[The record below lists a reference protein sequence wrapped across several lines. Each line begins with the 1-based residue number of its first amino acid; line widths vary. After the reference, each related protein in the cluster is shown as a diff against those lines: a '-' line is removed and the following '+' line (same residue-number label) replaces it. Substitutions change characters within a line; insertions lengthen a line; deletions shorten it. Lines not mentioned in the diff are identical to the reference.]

1 MTVANTLRKPQES
14 AAKELMAFEYDS
26 NGEKVKLSPATV
38 RAYLVN
44 GGGNVTDQ
52 EVMMYLTLC
61 RYQHL
66 NPFLKEVYLI
76 KYGNSPATIVTGK
89 DLFTKRANRNP
100 KYAGKK
106 AGIILQNLETGEII
120 EREGTFYI
128 PEQENLVGGWAK
140 VYISDR
146 TEPEFAS
153 VSFNEYAGRKSD
165 GSLNSQWSSKPAT
178 MIRKV
183 ALVQALREA
192 FPEDFEGL
200 YSPEEKGSAAEIV
213 LNDSPAAIE
222 APVTAPEPEEQ
233 PKAEKAVKPT
243 PKAEKPENKP
253 TGAQNGEGATA
264 EEILFS

>member
-1 MTVANTLRKPQES
+1 MAVTNSLAKK
-14 AAKELMAFEYDS
+14 AATDLMAFEYDS

-38 RAYLVN
+38 RNYLVN

-89 DLFTKRANRNP
+89 DLFMKRANRNP
-100 KYAGKK
+100 NYAGKK
-106 AGIILQNLETGEII
+106 AGIIVASKENGAVT
-120 EREGTFYI
+120 EREGTVYI
-128 PEQENLVGGWAK
+128 PETEELIGGWAN
-140 VYISDR
+140 VYIKGH
-146 TEPEFAS
+146 TEPEYAS

-165 GSLNSQWSSKPAT
+165 GTLNSQWATKPAT

-192 FPEDFEGL
+192 FPEDFGGL
-200 YSPEEKGSAAEIV
+200 YSPEEMGNQAAVV
-213 LNDSPAAIE
+213 LDDAAQPVEVPAE
-222 APVTAPEPEEQ
+222 T
-233 PKAEKAVKPT
+233 PKET
-243 PKAEKPENKP
+243 PKAE
-253 TGAQNGEGATA
+253 A
-264 EEILFS
+264 EEIPFA